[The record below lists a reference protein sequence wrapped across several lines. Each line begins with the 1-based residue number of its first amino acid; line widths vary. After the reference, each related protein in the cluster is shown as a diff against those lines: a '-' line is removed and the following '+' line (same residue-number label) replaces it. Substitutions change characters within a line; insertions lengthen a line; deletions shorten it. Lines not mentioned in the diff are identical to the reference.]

1 MLPDLNVGR
10 GSSQPPPEDRK
21 RIEHILRCARDAQR
35 IVGDETAELVGK
47 DMIRSRALVNCFA
60 ELGEAAARLTPEGRA
75 RTSNVPWSKVVGMRH
90 IIVHVYWGIDLN
102 ELVQTVR
109 ADLPTLIVTIETA
122 LRDWP
127 NTTP

>member
-1 MLPDLNVGR
+1 
-10 GSSQPPPEDRK
+10 
-21 RIEHILRCARDAQR
+21 
-35 IVGDETAELVGK
+35 
-47 DMIRSRALVNCFA
+47 
-60 ELGEAAARLTPEGRA
+60 
-75 RTSNVPWSKVVGMRH
+75 MRH